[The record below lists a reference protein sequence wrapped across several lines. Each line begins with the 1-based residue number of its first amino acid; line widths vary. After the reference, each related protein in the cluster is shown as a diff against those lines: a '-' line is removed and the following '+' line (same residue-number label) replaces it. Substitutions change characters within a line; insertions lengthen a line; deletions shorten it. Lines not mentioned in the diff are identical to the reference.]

1 MPENGFT
8 PNPLNLIH
16 KTLEIMIMNTGQIT
30 SFQQPA
36 YPNLPENKKFSGC
49 VNQGYTKYAYEPIDP
64 EDPTT
69 GIRVK
74 VNVYSKFVKPG
85 YLNGHTHIKKP
96 ASQLL
101 LWLHGYKTLPSRAC
115 CARTETDIQ
124 INMPEHVMQN
134 CLDASC
140 QIYTNILNQNSKL
153 PHSNAFPFNTGP
165 IDQCLFLYHEIF
177 LEKYL
182 SELVKSPEFVVA
194 TNQKKE
200 KVAYWNTSVS
210 HVPTEKPV

>member
-1 MPENGFT
+1 MT

-36 YPNLPENKKFSGC
+36 YPNLPEHKKFSGC

-64 EDPTT
+64 EDPTK

-115 CARTETDIQ
+115 CARTEADIQ
-124 INMPEHVMQN
+124 IKMPKYVMES
-134 CLDASC
+134 CLQASRR
-140 QIYTNILNQNSKL
+140 IYTNILNPDSKL
-153 PHSNAFPFNTGP
+153 PHSNTFLSYDDL
-165 IDQCLFLYHEIF
+165 IDQCFFLYDKIF

-182 SELVKSPEFVVA
+182 PELVKSPEFVVA
-194 TNQKKE
+194 TNQNKE
-200 KVAYWNTSVS
+200 KVAYWDTSVS